1 MKKTLGLVLMTVV
14 LVASLGFA
22 PVASASSVGADGK
35 AEVGGRGTLTAQGDG
50 IAIIGGNGSVN
61 IAGNGILW
69 VRDLA
74 GDADI
79 NVTGHGKKKEF
90 SDGWIQY
97 SGFGGSAD
105 VEGTRIIVVLAGVG
119 IDLSAQ
125 GRGRAILWGHGS
137 YQINGQSNEWS
148 QGFTRSINLASTG
161 VK

>member
-22 PVASASSVGADGK
+22 SVASASPVGADGK
-35 AEVGGRGTLTAQGDG
+35 AEAGGRGTLTAQGDG

-79 NVTGHGKKKEF
+79 NVTGHGKKKE
-90 SDGWIQY
+90 SCSPEPG
-97 SGFGGSAD
+97 
-105 VEGTRIIVVLAGVG
+105 
-119 IDLSAQ
+119 
-125 GRGRAILWGHGS
+125 
-137 YQINGQSNEWS
+137 
-148 QGFTRSINLASTG
+148 
-161 VK
+161 